1 MNARNKQAPAAAAQ
15 PSKLSQLG
23 KNDWC
28 IIIARMASIQT
39 ATQARPLIAKASAAM
54 AKTWGAS
61 PEKLQAHIESLINR
75 EAA

>member
-1 MNARNKQAPAAAAQ
+1 MNARTKQAQAR
-15 PSKLSQLG
+15 PSKIAQLG

-39 ATQARPLIAKASAAM
+39 AAQARPLIAKATARMAATWSAD
-54 AKTWGAS
+54 
-61 PEKLQAHIESLINR
+61 PVKLQAHIESLINR